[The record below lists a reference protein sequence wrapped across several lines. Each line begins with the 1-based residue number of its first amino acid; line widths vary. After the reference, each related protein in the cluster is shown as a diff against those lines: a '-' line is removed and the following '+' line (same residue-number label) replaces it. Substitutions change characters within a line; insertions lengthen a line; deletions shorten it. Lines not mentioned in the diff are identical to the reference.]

1 MIQSMVVGF
10 YLLGVDATLG
20 NECTIQ
26 EHLHSFRKVKYLQG
40 FLRLF
45 GWIYKTVIKPEY
57 LSLVYKL

>member
-10 YLLGVDATLG
+10 FVLGVDATLG
-20 NECTIQ
+20 NGCTIQ

-45 GWIYKTVIKPEY
+45 GWIYKTVIKP
-57 LSLVYKL
+57 

>member
-1 MIQSMVVGF
+1 MIQAMVVGF

-26 EHLHSFRKVKYLQG
+26 EHLHSFRKVKYLRLS

-45 GWIYKTVIKPEY
+45 GWIYKTVIKP
-57 LSLVYKL
+57 